1 MRVGSLIKH
10 IEYGFIGVISKE
22 HPINGVWRTW
32 FVVWSDN
39 VWNCWCNE
47 NELEVLCE

>member
-10 IEYGFIGVISKE
+10 IQYGFIGVISKS
-22 HPINGVWRTW
+22 HPINGDGTW

-39 VWNCWCNE
+39 VWNCWCHE
-47 NELEVLCE
+47 QELEVLCK

>member
-1 MRVGSLIKH
+1 MRIGTLIKH
-10 IEYGFIGVISKE
+10 VQYGFIGVITKHHSQ
-22 HPINGVWRTW
+22 GGLY
-32 FVVWSDN
+32 VVWSDN